1 VDKNEQ
7 ITEDLNHLSIKG
19 AAEAAAVAWAAM
31 KRGGVIP
38 R

>member
-19 AAEAAAVAWAAM
+19 AAAAAAAAVAWAAM
-31 KRGGVIP
+31 NNAE
-38 R
+38 